1 MLESKINR
9 IIKNLTDN
17 TPINYASCS
26 LIRDGRSIFQFMT
39 DDKWSNFY
47 SKNKLFESC
56 PLAQA
61 SFGTKDSST
70 MILPWNKAQAKT
82 KDSRDILLSRR
93 FFNQNYGVTIVN
105 SYESG
110 IKEAFVFAS
119 AQEID
124 FLKIIHK
131 SVLIQRTIN
140 QISFEL
146 NRPHTI

>member
-1 MLESKINR
+1 
-9 IIKNLTDN
+9 
-17 TPINYASCS
+17 
-26 LIRDGRSIFQFMT
+26 
-39 DDKWSNFY
+39 
-47 SKNKLFESC
+47 
-56 PLAQA
+56 
-61 SFGTKDSST
+61 